1 MDGSRIGRVYP
12 PCMLYQHAYT
22 FQKYTLCEIRPF
34 HDGED
39 DPIVT
44 ADSWISLAPCR
55 INTQFQ
61 IHLNTIAPAFA
72 CKSIE
77 ACVALWF
84 RGKWFRRPVSDAA
97 IEWEDRRMV
106 ETRCSFEGGGRKKRK
121 ERKKE
126 RKEETRSYEFK
137 IVASWRE
144 GIWKWDGWDIFGGE
158 NICDLVLEVRY
169 TGGHASSVRTNGWCL
184 PMRIRIIL
192 PAGLS
197 ILSLWTG
204 PDFLGIEFVAWDHFC

>member
-1 MDGSRIGRVYP
+1 MYVNRRIRRMDGSRIGRVYP

-55 INTQFQ
+55 IDTQFQ

-121 ERKKE
+121 KERKKLV
-126 RKEETRSYEFK
+126 RMNLKSLPLEEKGSGNE
-137 IVASWRE
+137 IVGIFLEE
-144 GIWKWDGWDIFGGE
+144 GTFAI
-158 NICDLVLEVRY
+158 
-169 TGGHASSVRTNGWCL
+169 
-184 PMRIRIIL
+184 
-192 PAGLS
+192 
-197 ILSLWTG
+197 
-204 PDFLGIEFVAWDHFC
+204 

>member
-55 INTQFQ
+55 IDTQFQ

-137 IVASWRE
+137 IVASRRE
-144 GIWKWDGWDIFGGE
+144 GIWKWDGWDIFGGG
-158 NICDLVLEVRY
+158 NICDLVWLDTREDMRARC
-169 TGGHASSVRTNGWCL
+169 GQMADACL
-184 PMRIRIIL
+184 CES
-192 PAGLS
+192 GLS
-197 ILSLWTG
+197 FPRDYRFFRTG